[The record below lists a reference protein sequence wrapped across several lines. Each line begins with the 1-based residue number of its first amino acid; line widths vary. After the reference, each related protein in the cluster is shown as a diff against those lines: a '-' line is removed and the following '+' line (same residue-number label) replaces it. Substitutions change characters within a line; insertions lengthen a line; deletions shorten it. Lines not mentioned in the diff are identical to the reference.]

1 MGCDMRKIC
10 TLLLAIVAAAAPM
23 RWTCSHAAAVE
34 IHVLTAGAV
43 QEAEKQL
50 AAQYRRMT
58 GNRVTFVAGTV
69 GQIELRLKNREAAD
83 VIVVSKP
90 ALDQLSQ
97 AGEIRPGASAVL
109 GRVGIGVGVKEG
121 QPAPDISTTDK
132 FRAAMLNARSITYM
146 DPAAGASSGIA
157 TAKIL
162 KELGIAD
169 QMAGKTRL
177 TESGY
182 SADRVASG
190 EVEMAIQNISE
201 IVPVKG
207 VQLAGP
213 LPPPLQVYTVYAAGV
228 ASNSV
233 NPKEA
238 MDVIRFLIRPESA
251 RTWQDAG
258 IEPAFQK
265 RPETGAKP

>member
-1 MGCDMRKIC
+1 MNSMRAFVAFG
-10 TLLLAIVAAAAPM
+10 LLLALASRAD
-23 RWTCSHAAAVE
+23 AVE

-43 QEAEKQL
+43 QEGEKTL
-50 AAQYRRMT
+50 ADAYRHMT
-58 GNRVTFVAGTV
+58 GNRVVFTAGTV
-69 GQIELRLKNREAAD
+69 GQIQERLKDREPAD
-83 VIVVSKP
+83 IIVVSKP
-90 ALDQLSQ
+90 AMEQLEQS
-97 AGEIRPGASAVL
+97 GEIRPHASAVL
-109 GRVGIGVGVKEG
+109 GRIGIGVGVKEG
-121 QPAPDISTTDK
+121 SAVPDISTPEK
-132 FRAAMLNARSITYM
+132 FKAALLAAKSLTYM

-162 KELGIAD
+162 KGLGVAD
-169 QMAGKTRL
+169 RVAKKTKL

-207 VQLAGP
+207 VKLAGP
-213 LPPPLQVYTVYAAGV
+213 LPAPLQVYTVYSAGV

-238 MDVIRFLIRPESA
+238 MDFIRFLIRSESA
-251 RTWQDAG
+251 RVWQDAG
-258 IEPAFQK
+258 VEPAY
-265 RPETGAKP
+265 

>member
-1 MGCDMRKIC
+1 MRSFVA
-10 TLLLAIVAAAAPM
+10 LGFALVLAGLPVPGSG
-23 RWTCSHAAAVE
+23 RAAAVE

-43 QEAEKQL
+43 QEGEKKLAEG
-50 AAQYRRMT
+50 YRHMT
-58 GNRVTFVAGTV
+58 GNRVTFTAGTV
-69 GQIELRLKNREAAD
+69 GQIQDRLKNREPAD

-90 ALDQLSQ
+90 AMEQLEKS
-97 AGEIRPGASAVL
+97 GEIRPLGSAVL
-109 GRVGIGVGVKEG
+109 GRIGIGVGVKEG
-121 QPAPDISTTDK
+121 SNVPDISTPDK
-132 FRAAMLNARSITYM
+132 FKAALLGAKSITYM

-162 KELGIAD
+162 KNLGIAD
-169 QMAGKTRL
+169 EMAKKTKL
-177 TESGY
+177 TETGY

-207 VQLAGP
+207 VKLAGP
-213 LPPPLQVYTVYAAGV
+213 LPAPLQVYTVYSAGV

-238 MDVIRFLIRPESA
+238 MDFIRFLIRPESA
-251 RTWQDAG
+251 KVWQDAG
-258 IEPAFQK
+258 VEPAY
-265 RPETGAKP
+265 

>member
-1 MGCDMRKIC
+1 MRS
-10 TLLLAIVAAAAPM
+10 LFALGFALVLAGVPLPGSG
-23 RWTCSHAAAVE
+23 RAAAVE

-43 QEAEKQL
+43 QEGEKKLAEG
-50 AAQYRRMT
+50 YRHMT
-58 GNRVTFVAGTV
+58 GNRVTFTAGTV
-69 GQIELRLKNREAAD
+69 GQIQERLKNHEPAD

-90 ALDQLSQ
+90 AMDQLDK
-97 AGEIRPGASAVL
+97 AGDIRPHGSAVL
-109 GRVGIGVGVKEG
+109 GRIGIGVGVKEG
-121 QPAPDISTTDK
+121 TSVPDISTLEK
-132 FRAAMLNARSITYM
+132 FKAAMLGAKSITYM

-162 KELGIAD
+162 KNLGITD
-169 QMAGKTRL
+169 EMAKKTKL

-207 VQLAGP
+207 VKLAGP
-213 LPPPLQVYTVYAAGV
+213 LPAPLQVYTLYSAGV

-238 MDVIRFLIRPESA
+238 MDFIRFLIRSESA
-251 RTWQDAG
+251 RVWQDAG
-258 IEPAFQK
+258 VEPAY
-265 RPETGAKP
+265 

>member
-1 MGCDMRKIC
+1 MRGF
-10 TLLLAIVAAAAPM
+10 VALGFALVFAGAPM
-23 RWTCSHAAAVE
+23 PGSGRAAAVE

-43 QEAEKQL
+43 QEGEKKLAEG
-50 AAQYRRMT
+50 YRHMT
-58 GNRVTFVAGTV
+58 GNRVTFTAGTV
-69 GQIELRLKNREAAD
+69 GQIQDRLKNREPAD

-90 ALDQLSQ
+90 AMEQLEKT
-97 AGEIRPGASAVL
+97 GEIRPHGYAVL
-109 GRVGIGVGVKEG
+109 GRIGIGVGVKEG
-121 QPAPDISTTDK
+121 GSVPDISTPDK
-132 FRAAMLNARSITYM
+132 FKAALLGAKSVTYM

-162 KELGIAD
+162 KNLGIAD
-169 QMAGKTRL
+169 EMAKKTKL

-207 VQLAGP
+207 VKLAGP
-213 LPPPLQVYTVYAAGV
+213 LPAPLQVYTVYSAGV

-238 MDVIRFLIRPESA
+238 MDFIRFLIRAESA
-251 RTWQDAG
+251 EEWRAAG
-258 IEPAFQK
+258 VEPAY
-265 RPETGAKP
+265 